1 MMKKLILTTL
11 TVFAF
16 SAQADFLGSSHDWN
30 NGSSDP
36 FKAALAA
43 AESGYAANLKAK
55 MAWRDT
61 GKMIKEAKKLQAS
74 GNAAGAVA
82 LANKAHAQTV
92 NAAAQTVGAGSAGP
106 SF

>member
-1 MMKKLILTTL
+1 MKKLILTTL

-61 GKMIKEAKKLQAS
+61 GAMIKEAKKLHKAGKDDAAIALAKKSNTQAV
-74 GNAAGAVA
+74 NALAQAAVA
-82 LANKAHAQTV
+82 DF
-92 NAAAQTVGAGSAGP
+92 AGP
-106 SF
+106 RF